1 MAKQFGEDFISNLKA
16 HDDIRIDIDTDEVL
30 AADRGVAAG
39 EDIEDSAVNSGNF
52 AGIQN
57 GSGHVHAQDAI
68 IGDDNVRLDANGSGA
83 VALGGNATNVN
94 AYNANLGSGD
104 LTNVESYG
112 GGQTVVG
119 DGNETT
125 GDVDVRAHDVS
136 GNFNL
141 AIGDKNLQSADQHN
155 TDIFD
160 ASVED
165 NSVVKTDLDFSDR
178 SVTTLAQD
186 NSQTFDIDTR
196 IDESDNSIFSVEDN
210 SREIDNSVFQ
220 DNDELDLRAEFT
232 RLDSNVDLDDSDDNN
247 LDVLQG

>member
-16 HDDIRIDIDTDEVL
+16 HDDIRIDLDTDSVL

-39 EDIEDSAVNSGNF
+39 EDIEDSAVNTGNF

-57 GSGHVHAQDAI
+57 GSGHVDARDAI

-83 VALGGNATNVN
+83 VALGGNALNVD

-125 GDVDVRAHDVS
+125 GDVDVHAHDVS

-141 AIGDKNLQSADQHN
+141 AVGDGNAQLADQHN
-155 TDIFD
+155 FSLIDL
-160 ASVED
+160 SQED
-165 NSVVKTDLDFSDR
+165 NSVRELNVDASNR
-178 SVTTLAQD
+178 SVFT
-186 NSQTFDIDTR
+186 
-196 IDESDNSIFSVEDN
+196 DESDNSVDIDSRFDLDASDNSVRSFEDN
-210 SREIDNSVFQ
+210 SRLEDNSVFE
-220 DNDELDLRAEFT
+220 DNDSFEA
-232 RLDSNVDLDDSDDNN
+232 RLTQTDINSRVDLDDSDDNN
-247 LDVLQG
+247 LDVLDA

>member
-1 MAKQFGEDFISNLKA
+1 MANPLGDDFISNLKA

-39 EDIEDSAVNSGNF
+39 DDIEDSAVNTGNF

-57 GSGHVHAQDAI
+57 ASGHVDARDAI
-68 IGDDNVRLDANGSGA
+68 IGDDNVRLNADGSGA
-83 VALGGNATNVN
+83 VALGGNATNVD
-94 AYNANLGSGD
+94 AFNANLGSGD
-104 LTNVESYG
+104 LTNVETHG
-112 GGQTVVG
+112 RGQTVVG

-141 AIGDKNLQSADQHN
+141 AVGDKNLQSADQHN

-165 NSVVKTDLDFSDR
+165 NSVREFNLDASDR
-178 SVTTLAQD
+178 SVFTDKSD
-186 NSQTFDIDTR
+186 NSFTLNEDTR
-196 IDESDNSIFSVEDN
+196 IDAS
-210 SREIDNSVFQ
+210 DNSVFSEQ
-220 DNDELDLRAEFT
+220 DNSRFENNSVFEDNDSFEARANLTDIES
-232 RLDSNVDLDDSDDNN
+232 RVDLDDSDDNN
-247 LDVLQG
+247 IDVLDA